1 MFAPHYSFICTC
13 IVALIFERQLGR
25 KTQFYLTI
33 ALLYITKPCMAN
45 ESEREYIDSLVG
57 LGLSM
62 REAKLYLGLLTRHDF
77 TANEIAKQIKLAR
90 PAAYDLL
97 NKLVRLGIC
106 QEKPGKIK
114 RFQAV
119 APAIAL
125 SRLVDH
131 KSSELKMVL
140 DEGKSKIE
148 FLAPLLDSKFAQS
161 RGSNDPFDYFEIL
174 RDTVVIRERFLE
186 LQKNVKEEWLSFVKP
201 PYSMSSD
208 ANTDRRI
215 GTVLRGV
222 KTKTIVEYNGNYE
235 ETVNYYGTLLPGE
248 EKKIVKQLPAKLMIF
263 DRKITLLALSDPV
276 SGKGTLV
283 TLYVDHKD
291 FANMMIEVF
300 DSVWAK
306 AFTAVQLK
314 ENRSLIE

>member
-1 MFAPHYSFICTC
+1 M
-13 IVALIFERQLGR
+13 
-25 KTQFYLTI
+25 TI
-33 ALLYITKPCMAN
+33 DN
-45 ESEREYIDSLVG
+45 EREYIDSLVG
-57 LGLSM
+57 MGLSM

-77 TANEIAKQIKLAR
+77 SANEIAKQTKLSR
-90 PAAYDLL
+90 PATYDLL

-131 KSSELKMVL
+131 KSSELKTVV

-161 RGSNDPFDYFEIL
+161 RDSNDPFDYFEIL
-174 RDTVVIRERFLE
+174 RDNVVIRERFLD

-201 PYSMSSD
+201 PFTMASD
-208 ANTDRRI
+208 SNTDRRI

-222 KTKTIVEYNGNYE
+222 KMKTIVEYNGNYE
-235 ETVNYYGTLLPGE
+235 ETINYYSTLLPGE
-248 EKKIVKQLPAKLMIF
+248 EKKIVKQLPAK
-263 DRKITLLALSDPV
+263 
-276 SGKGTLV
+276 
-283 TLYVDHKD
+283 
-291 FANMMIEVF
+291 
-300 DSVWAK
+300 
-306 AFTAVQLK
+306 
-314 ENRSLIE
+314 